1 MSNVSRKKYDEG
13 GIVKGKSHADGGEHF
28 IVNGS
33 GQHVELEGRE
43 AVISA
48 KAFDDT
54 KIHKY
59 KGTNW
64 EILNQIN
71 QKYGGNTLY
80 EEVESIGVGD
90 FVICI
95 SSVEDDTQREYTG
108 TNEQVISAINE
119 SGGCI
124 SVTKGAKVK
133 EILDGRR
140 SKKMAE
146 GGAIERKRNET
157 YKKWRHLVNMS
168 ASELERFYD
177 SEDGQKA
184 GLTAGEARRQGIG
197 SGRESA
203 RWIIKM
209 KRTPKSEWT
218 DEMWRWAGRQ
228 VSFIS
233 RMSGNEGPLY
243 DEKGRKTRKHLSLLI
258 WGHNPKRKDA
268 GGNIKDEYAKGSRI
282 KKESTG
288 GDCYKVSGDIAINS
302 VFRLKK
308 IDYIGLPYLV
318 QAEVQGQGDLGNIRY
333 GHAWIEDD
341 VFVYDYSN
349 NREIILPKQLYY
361 LVGDI
366 ETEDPKKYRKYTF
379 QEARKMMLKTGIY
392 GPWEIETDYAK
403 GGRTVAQ
410 TPAPPS
416 ERIKGSK
423 QNKPKSASSGKK
435 GYGIVLSDKTV
446 ESIKGIIE
454 KHNQKYP
461 KKKITLSVAKAVVRR
476 GMGAYSSS
484 HRPTITGGKPNSRV
498 AWGLARL
505 KAFVFKAQKGYSKS
519 RKYSQDNDLLTE
531 LGIKHQKFADGGTV
545 IKGGKAE
552 GMSIVDIFKHHKLRP
567 SQMQKFFAE
576 YHKGIKHEMEHT
588 NDKRVAEEIAK
599 DHLYERPDYYTIL
612 EKVEI

>member
-1 MSNVSRKKYDEG
+1 MNKVSYKTYDEG

-48 KAFDDT
+48 KAFEDT
-54 KIHKY
+54 KTYKY

-64 EILNQIN
+64 DILNQIN
-71 QKYGGNTLY
+71 KKYGGNSLY
-80 EEVESIGVGD
+80 EKVESIGVGD

-95 SSVEDDTQREYTG
+95 SSVEDDTVREITG
-108 TNEQVISAINE
+108 TNEQVISSINE

-133 EILDGRR
+133 EILDNRKA
-140 SKKMAE
+140 KKFKE

-168 ASELERFYD
+168 ASELERFRD
-177 SEDGQKA
+177 SEEGQKA
-184 GLTAGEARRQGIG
+184 GLTASQARAQGIG

-268 GGNIKDEYAKGSRI
+268 GGGLEDLS
-282 KKESTG
+282 ESSKG
-288 GDCYKVSGDIAINS
+288 GDCYMVAGLFAMNEVFAMNDIEF
-302 VFRLKK
+302 V
-308 IDYIGLPYLV
+308 GMPYV
-318 QAEVQGQGDLGNIRY
+318 VHAEVQGQGAISHLRY
-333 GHAWIEDD
+333 GHAWVEDD
-341 VFVYDYSN
+341 IFVYDYSN
-349 NREIILPKQLYY
+349 NREIIFPKVLYY
-361 LVGDI
+361 RIGQVN
-366 ETEDPKKYRKYTF
+366 TEDATKYRRYTF
-379 QEARKMMLKTGIY
+379 DEARRKMLETGIY
-392 GPWEIETDYAK
+392 GPWDVETEYKK

-410 TPAPPS
+410 TPAPKKD
-416 ERIKGSK
+416 RIKGSAV
-423 QNKPKSASSGKK
+423 NKPKSASSSKSAVS
-435 GYGIVLSDKTV
+435 IELSPKTV
-446 ESIKGIIE
+446 NSIKTIID

-461 KKKITLSVAKAVVRR
+461 SKKITLGVAKAVVRR
-476 GMGAYSSS
+476 GMGAYSAS
-484 HRPTITGGKPNSRV
+484 HRPTISGGKPNSRV

-505 KAFVFKAQKGYSKS
+505 NAFVFKAQKGFSKS
-519 RKYSQDNDLLTE
+519 RKYSQDNDLLDE
-531 LGIKHQKFADGGTV
+531 LGIRHKKFEKGGDV
-545 IKGGKAE
+545 IKGGKAD
-552 GMSIVDIFKHHKLRP
+552 GMSIVDIFKHHKLKP
-567 SQMQKFFAE
+567 SQLKSFFAE
-576 YHKGIKHEMEHT
+576 YHKGIKHELEHT
-588 NDKRVAEEIAK
+588 SDRKVAEEIAK
-599 DHLYERPDYYTIL
+599 DHIYERVDYYTML
-612 EKVEI
+612 EKLEK